1 MAEISARKRLWGWY
15 FFDWASQPYHTL
27 LVTFVFGP
35 YFASVAAAYFLG
47 QGLEETAAD
56 AQAQTLWSWCLA
68 IAGLIIAFGAP
79 VMGAMADTAGR
90 RLPWILCFSALY
102 VVGAAGLW
110 ITQPD
115 GSNMVLALCLFG
127 IGFIGAE
134 YALIFVNSQLPS
146 IGTADQVGQVSG
158 SGFAFGYVGGLT
170 ALAIMLI
177 FFQAMEGGKTIVGL
191 DPAFGLD
198 PAAQEDK
205 RIVGP
210 FTALWFVLFM
220 VPYFLWVR
228 EPARPGAGQTMRRGL
243 QLLARSIA
251 RLPTRRSLMAY
262 LGSSMFYRDALNG
275 LYGFG
280 GTYATLVLDWSIV
293 TVGVFGIVSAV
304 AAAGFSWA
312 GGLADRRF
320 GPKPVIILSIW
331 GLIAVCVTV
340 VCMDRSQIF
349 GLPLMPGSSVPDTVF
364 FGCGILIG
372 GLGGTL
378 QAASRSMMVR
388 HSDPATPT
396 ESFGLYGMSGRATAF
411 LAPALIG
418 LVTSLSGSARIGV
431 SPLIVLF
438 VIGLVLLRYVKAEGD
453 VTR

>member
-1 MAEISARKRLWGWY
+1 MTEISARKRLWGWY

-27 LVTFVFGP
+27 LITFVFGP
-35 YFASVAAAYFLG
+35 YFASVAASHFAG
-47 QGLEETAAD
+47 QGLGEAAAD
-56 AQAQTLWSWCLA
+56 AQAQALWSWCLA
-68 IAGLIIAFGAP
+68 IAGLIIALGAP

-90 RLPWILCFSALY
+90 RLPWILCFSAMY
-102 VVGAAGLW
+102 VAGAAGLW
-110 ITQPD
+110 FTQPD
-115 GSNMVLALCLFG
+115 GGNMIFALCLFG

-146 IGTADQVGQVSG
+146 LGAPDEVGRVSG

-170 ALAIMLI
+170 ALALMLV
-177 FFQAMEGGKTIVGL
+177 FFQAMDGGKTIAGL

-198 PAAQEDK
+198 PATQEDK
-205 RIVGP
+205 RVVGP
-210 FTALWFVLFM
+210 FTALWFMLFM
-220 VPYFLWVR
+220 IPYFLWMR
-228 EPARPGAGQTMRRGL
+228 EPARAGPGRTLRRGL
-243 QLLARSIA
+243 GLLARSLA
-251 RLPTRRSLMAY
+251 NLPRRRSLAAY

-293 TVGVFGIVSAV
+293 TVGVFGIISAV
-304 AAAGFSWA
+304 AAAGFSWL
-312 GGLADRRF
+312 GGLADRRA
-320 GPKPVIILSIW
+320 GPKPVITVSIW
-331 GLIAVCVTV
+331 GLVAVCVV
-340 VCMDRSQIF
+340 VVGMDRGQIF
-349 GLPLMPGSSVPDTVF
+349 GLPLAPGSSVPDIVF

-388 HSDPATPT
+388 HTDPQAPT

-411 LAPALIG
+411 LAPALVG
-418 LVTSLSGSARIGV
+418 LVTSLTGSARLGV

-438 VIGLVLLRYVKAEGD
+438 VIGLVLLRYVRAEGD

>member
-35 YFASVAAAYFLG
+35 YFASVAAGYFLN
-47 QGLEETAAD
+47 QGLGETAAD
-56 AQAQTLWSWCLA
+56 AEAQEIWSWCLA
-68 IAGLIIAFGAP
+68 IAGLLIAFGAP
-79 VMGAMADTAGR
+79 VMGAIADTAGR

-102 VVGAAGLW
+102 VVGSAGLW
-110 ITQPD
+110 VTQPD
-115 GSNMVLALCLFG
+115 GSNMVLALCLFV

-146 IGTADQVGQVSG
+146 LGSVEKVGQVSG
-158 SGFAFGYVGGLT
+158 SGFAFGYVGGL
-170 ALAIMLI
+170 LSLMVMLL
-177 FFQAMEGGKTIVGL
+177 FFQTMEGGKTIIGL

-210 FTALWFVLFM
+210 FTALWFAVFM

-228 EPARPGAGQTMRRGL
+228 EPAKPATGQTMRRALGL
-243 QLLARSIA
+243 LGRTLAN
-251 RLPTRRSLMAY
+251 LPSRRSLLAY

-293 TVGVFGIVSAV
+293 QVGVFGIISVV
-304 AAAGFSWA
+304 AAAGFSWV
-312 GGLADRRF
+312 GGHADRRF
-320 GPKPVIILSIW
+320 GPKPVIITSIW
-331 GLIAVCVTV
+331 GLIAVCITV
-340 VCMDRSQIF
+340 VGMDRSQVF
-349 GLPLMPGSSVPDTVF
+349 GIPLVAGSSVPDLIF
-364 FGCGILIG
+364 LGCGILIG
-372 GLGGTL
+372 GLGGML

-388 HSDPATPT
+388 HTDPRAPT

-418 LVTSLSGSARIGV
+418 LITSLSGSARIGV

-438 VIGLVLLRYVKAEGD
+438 VIGLVLLRYVKSEGD
-453 VTR
+453 VT